1 MVQITWRFGSEHH
14 HVLFLAFWES
24 VSRIKAHEG
33 SLSFAGYWR
42 SEEIDWVRLF
52 GFFKSRMCDVR
63 LSGVG
68 SNWAFATLLLWQ
80 CFGL

>member
-1 MVQITWRFGSEHH
+1 
-14 HVLFLAFWES
+14 

-33 SLSFAGYWR
+33 SLFAGYWR

-52 GFFKSRMCDVR
+52 VFFKSRIRDVR

-68 SNWAFATLLLWQ
+68 FKLG
-80 CFGL
+80 FGYSALVAVFWIVVVE